1 MIYQI
6 VGETIVTDQVIKTLC
21 SYNIGE
27 NIEYGKL
34 WTTISMLITLI
45 IQRVHYIQCIFY
57 SDGDHSG
64 TTHKLIGTTTP
75 RSSTHRN
82 RKKDGKIPSVRS
94 TSTTDHT
101 STLTTEISTEMSTS
115 AEPDNESK

>member
-6 VGETIVTDQVIKTLC
+6 VGETIVTDQVIKILC

-45 IQRVHYIQCIFY
+45 IQ
-57 SDGDHSG
+57 
-64 TTHKLIGTTTP
+64 
-75 RSSTHRN
+75 ST
-82 RKKDGKIPSVRS
+82 
-94 TSTTDHT
+94 
-101 STLTTEISTEMSTS
+101 
-115 AEPDNESK
+115 